1 VKVWQP
7 GSHLSMQRGAEVDD
21 WSWRRTAHRI
31 ATLARLAANYKLR
44 TTLAIV
50 TLLAA
55 TLTSL
60 APPYLAKLALDD
72 GIRADDYRR
81 LVDVVILF
89 VAAGLLNW
97 AASSAQT
104 YFTGWTGER
113 ILADLRDKLFRHLQR
128 LSLGFYERNRAGVLI
143 SRLTNDVEALDQLV
157 TDGVTSLFQNTLIL
171 VGSAAILFALDWKLA
186 LADEIVVLSDGRI
199 AARGSHEELIVT
211 SPVYREI
218 YEHGLLERQFA
229 DAVESRAAVEEVA

>member
-1 VKVWQP
+1 MKVWQP

-89 VAAGLLNW
+89 VAAGVLNW

-104 YFTGWTGER
+104 YFTRTH
-113 ILADLRDKLFRHLQR
+113 ILAYVQ
-128 LSLGFYERNRAGVLI
+128 
-143 SRLTNDVEALDQLV
+143 
-157 TDGVTSLFQNTLIL
+157 
-171 VGSAAILFALDWKLA
+171 
-186 LADEIVVLSDGRI
+186 
-199 AARGSHEELIVT
+199 
-211 SPVYREI
+211 
-218 YEHGLLERQFA
+218 
-229 DAVESRAAVEEVA
+229 